1 MKARLC
7 CALLALSPC
16 LAIAE
21 EVPHFIVTSA
31 RLTPALPAWVNTD
44 DFDDEESTPGMCLTL
59 AAKYQITKPQNDSP
73 CDAQQYAVNENDEWS
88 DWEEDTEDSAPVLI
102 NAHFEGSLR
111 DAAGKELLPTKDNT
125 EENIQLSDSALYWE
139 LISGQLPDTM
149 QLLLDGTL
157 NLTILEKGETTITPT
172 IPLKPTANN
181 YAWGKLE
188 GYTLS
193 LTIGA
198 AVEETDDEEQDDW
211 EEDEEE
217 ADFDTIDDSEIPAPI
232 PQTSDLEK
240 STNELRIEAEGGLL
254 DAIRAIIIITPDG
267 TEERILKDKVI
278 DEVEESLIIT
288 NNALTPQHQFR
299 LELYSVKTTRSH
311 KLHQPLYLNGKK

>member
-7 CALLALSPC
+7 CALLALSSC
-16 LAIAE
+16 LATAE
-21 EVPHFIVTSA
+21 EAPHFIITSA

-59 AAKYQITKPQNDSP
+59 AAKYQITKQQNDPP
-73 CDAQQYAVNENDEWS
+73 CDAQQYAVNEHDEWS

-111 DAAGKELLPTKDNT
+111 DASGKELPLT
-125 EENIQLSDSALYWE
+125 EAAAKSLLLSDNELYWE
-139 LISGQLPDTM
+139 LSSNQLPDTM
-149 QLLLDGTL
+149 QLQLTGTL
-157 NLTILEKGETTITPT
+157 TFTILEKGDTRTTPSIT
-172 IPLKPTANN
+172 LKTTANN
-181 YAWGKLE
+181 YAWASME
-188 GYTLS
+188 GYTIS
-193 LTIGA
+193 LFMNSD
-198 AVEETDDEEQDDW
+198 EEEEDDDEE
-211 EEDEEE
+211 EDEE
-217 ADFDTIDDSEIPAPI
+217 ADFDTIDDSEIHAPI
-232 PQTSDLEK
+232 PQTSAEVK
-240 STNELRIEAEGGLL
+240 RTNKLIVEA
-254 DAIRAIIIITPDG
+254 DDDQMKAIRAIIIITPDG

-311 KLHQPLYLNGKK
+311 KLHQPLYLNGVPN